1 METGKVSPE
10 FVRMVKRENELRK
23 SLDSWS
29 VMLFGFS
36 AAAIFTTLTALV
48 VYRIFPTQKF
58 GVKFTA
64 IVAGV
69 WLLAEIV
76 ALIGYASARSKHRR
90 AEEDLD
96 VVCKSTCAPQPQD

>member
-1 METGKVSPE
+1 METGKVSKE
-10 FVRMVKRENELRK
+10 FVRLVKRESALRK

-29 VMLFGFS
+29 VVLFGFS
-36 AAAIFTTLTALV
+36 TAAIFTTLAALIA
-48 VYRIFPTQKF
+48 YRIFPTQKF

-76 ALIGYASARSKHRR
+76 AIIGYAHARSKHLR
-90 AEEDLD
+90 AAEDLD
-96 VVCKSTCAPQPQD
+96 VVCKSTCVSEPQD